1 MKLITFEVSDR
12 SLAVTTVNRVGGE
25 WICSVLLSQQSPGW
39 GEVTHETKCMLG
51 GDDDPEAAFEMAKDY
66 THSYIESRFPE
77 VATEA

>member
-1 MKLITFEVSDR
+1 
-12 SLAVTTVNRVGGE
+12 
-25 WICSVLLSQQSPGW
+25 
-39 GEVTHETKCMLG
+39 MLG